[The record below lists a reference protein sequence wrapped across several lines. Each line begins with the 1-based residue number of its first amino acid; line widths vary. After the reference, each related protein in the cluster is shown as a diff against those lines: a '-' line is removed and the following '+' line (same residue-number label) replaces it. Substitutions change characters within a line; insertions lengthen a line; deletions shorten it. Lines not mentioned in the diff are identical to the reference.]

1 VPPTVAD
8 RTRILGDEVVSE
20 VPRCLVVEPQPLVRL
35 GMRRVLDPGYEIEE
49 LSSREEAVELV
60 RSIGDYDVVVVDIR
74 SRVGGSTEELTGSDA
89 IRELR
94 KAEPALG
101 IVAHGDRA
109 ERHLATQALS
119 AGASAY
125 VSRGAGPDELRSAVA
140 AALEQERF
148 VDPAVPGPGSR
159 GRLTRRQRQI
169 LQLLADGGSTTIAA
183 EELQVS
189 EETVRTHTKNLIAR
203 LEARNRAHA
212 VAIGLRE
219 SLIE

>member
-1 VPPTVAD
+1 MGE
-8 RTRILGDEVVSE
+8 L
-20 VPRCLVVEPQPLVRL
+20 PRCLVVEPQPLVRL
-35 GMRRVLDPGYEIEE
+35 GIRRVLDHGYEIEE
-49 LSSREEAVELV
+49 ISSREEAVELV
-60 RSIGDYDVVVVDIR
+60 RDVGDVDVVVVDIR
-74 SRVGGSTEELTGSDA
+74 SRASGSPDGRNGSEA

-94 KAEPALG
+94 RVEPALG

-109 ERHLATQALS
+109 ERDLATHALS

-125 VSRGAGPDELRSAVA
+125 VSRGTGPEELRTAVD

-148 VDPAVPGPGSR
+148 VDPAVPPRAGP

-169 LQLLADGGSTTIAA
+169 LQLLADGGSTTHAA
-183 EELQVS
+183 DELQVS
-189 EETVRTHTKNLIAR
+189 EETVRTHTKNILAR

>member
-1 VPPTVAD
+1 V
-8 RTRILGDEVVSE
+8 GEM
-20 VPRCLVVEPQPLVRL
+20 PRCLVVEPQPLVRL

-49 LSSREEAVELV
+49 LSSRSEAVELV
-60 RSIGDYDVVVVDIR
+60 QSVGGFEVVVIDIR
-74 SRVGGSTEELTGSDA
+74 SRAAGSPDRLPGSDA
-89 IRELR
+89 VRTMR
-94 KAEPALG
+94 TVEPALG

-109 ERHLATQALS
+109 ERYLATQAFT

-125 VSRGAGPDELRSAVA
+125 VSRGAGPNELRDAVSAAV
-140 AALEQERF
+140 EQERF
-148 VDPAVPGPGSR
+148 VDPAVPQRGHH

-169 LQLLADGGSTTIAA
+169 LQLLADGGSTTLAA

-189 EETVRTHTKNLIAR
+189 EETVRTHTKNILAR

>member
-1 VPPTVAD
+1 
-8 RTRILGDEVVSE
+8 
-20 VPRCLVVEPQPLVRL
+20 
-35 GMRRVLDPGYEIEE
+35 MRRVLDGGYEVEE
-49 LSSREEAVELV
+49 LNSREEAVDRV
-60 RSIGDYDVVVVDIR
+60 RDVGDVDVIVVDIR
-74 SRVGGSTEELTGSDA
+74 SRTGGSLDNLSGSDA
-89 IRELR
+89 IRALR
-94 KAEPALG
+94 RAEPTLG

-109 ERHLATQALS
+109 ERHLATQALT

-125 VSRGAGPDELRSAVA
+125 VSRGAGPDELMSAVA
-140 AALEQERF
+140 AAAEQERF
-148 VDPAVPGPGSR
+148 VDPAVPQRGAT

-189 EETVRTHTKNLIAR
+189 EETVRTHTKNILAR

>member
-1 VPPTVAD
+1 
-8 RTRILGDEVVSE
+8 
-20 VPRCLVVEPQPLVRL
+20 
-35 GMRRVLDPGYEIEE
+35 MRRVLDDRYEVEE
-49 LSSREEAVELV
+49 LTSRDEAVELV
-60 RSIGDYDVVVVDIR
+60 RSIGDFDVVLVDIR

>member
-1 VPPTVAD
+1 V
-8 RTRILGDEVVSE
+8 GEM
-20 VPRCLVVEPQPLVRL
+20 PRCLVVEPQPLVRL
-35 GMRRVLDPGYEIEE
+35 GIRRVLDRGYEIEE
-49 LSSREEAVELV
+49 MTSREEAVELV
-60 RSIGDYDVVVVDIR
+60 RDVGDVDVVVVDIR
-74 SRVGGSTEELTGSDA
+74 SQASGSPDGMNGSDA

-94 KAEPALG
+94 RAEPSLG

-109 ERHLATQALS
+109 ERDLATHALS

-125 VSRGAGPDELRSAVA
+125 VSRGTGPEDLRSAVE

-148 VDPAVPGPGSR
+148 VDPAVPPRADR

-169 LQLLADGGSTTIAA
+169 LQLLADGGSTTVAA

-189 EETVRTHTKNLIAR
+189 EETVRTHTKNILAR

>member
-1 VPPTVAD
+1 
-8 RTRILGDEVVSE
+8 VSE

-35 GMRRVLDPGYEIEE
+35 GMRRVLDDRYEVEE
-49 LSSREEAVELV
+49 LTSRDEAVDLV
-60 RSIGDYDVVVVDIR
+60 RSIGDFDVVLVDFR

-140 AALEQERF
+140 AAVEQERF
-148 VDPAVPGPGSR
+148 VDPAVPQSGSR
-159 GRLTRRQRQI
+159 SRLTRRQRQI
-169 LQLLADGGSTTIAA
+169 LQLLANGGSTTIAA

-189 EETVRTHTKNLIAR
+189 EETVRTHTKNILAR

>member
-1 VPPTVAD
+1 M
-8 RTRILGDEVVSE
+8 GE
-20 VPRCLVVEPQPLVRL
+20 VPRCLLVEPQPLVRL
-35 GMRRVLDPGYEIEE
+35 GMRRVLDSGYEVEE
-49 LSSREEAVELV
+49 LSSRAEAVDRV
-60 RSIGDYDVVVVDIR
+60 RDVGDVDVIVVDIR
-74 SRVGGSTEELTGSDA
+74 SRTGGSTDSLSGSDA
-89 IRELR
+89 IRALR
-94 KAEPALG
+94 KVEPALG

-109 ERHLATQALS
+109 ERHLATQALT

-125 VSRGAGPDELRSAVA
+125 VSRGAGPDELISAVTA
-140 AALEQERF
+140 AAEQERF
-148 VDPAVPGPGSR
+148 VDPAVPQRGHH

-189 EETVRTHTKNLIAR
+189 EETVRTHTKNILAR

>member
-1 VPPTVAD
+1 M
-8 RTRILGDEVVSE
+8 
-20 VPRCLVVEPQPLVRL
+20 PRCLVVEAQPLVRL
-35 GMRRVLDPGYEIEE
+35 GMRRVLDDGYEVEE
-49 LSSREEAVELV
+49 LSSRGEAVELI
-60 RSIGDYDVVVVDIR
+60 RSIGDFDVVVVDIR
-74 SRVGGSTEELTGSDA
+74 SRAAGSPDELSGSEA
-89 IRELR
+89 IHELR
-94 KAEPALG
+94 KSEPALG

-109 ERHLATQALS
+109 ERHLATQAIT

-125 VSRGAGPDELRSAVA
+125 VSRGAGPDELRDAVSAAV
-140 AALEQERF
+140 EQERF
-148 VDPAVPGPGSR
+148 VDPAVPQPGSR

-169 LQLLADGGSTTIAA
+169 LQLLADGGSTIIAA

-189 EETVRTHTKNLIAR
+189 EETVRTHTKNILAR

>member
-1 VPPTVAD
+1 
-8 RTRILGDEVVSE
+8 VSE

-49 LSSREEAVELV
+49 LTSREEAVNLV

-125 VSRGAGPDELRSAVA
+125 VSRGAGPEELRSAVA
-140 AALEQERF
+140 AAVEQERF

-169 LQLLADGGSTTIAA
+169 LQLLANGGSTTIAA

>member
-1 VPPTVAD
+1 M
-8 RTRILGDEVVSE
+8 GEM
-20 VPRCLVVEPQPLVRL
+20 PRCLVVEPQPLVRL
-35 GMRRVLDPGYEIEE
+35 GIRRVLDPGYEIEE
-49 LSSREEAVELV
+49 LSSRSEAIELV
-60 RSIGDYDVVVVDIR
+60 QSVGGFEVVVIDIR
-74 SRVGGSTEELTGSDA
+74 SPAAGSPDGLQGSDA
-89 IRELR
+89 IHALR
-94 KAEPALG
+94 KSEPALG

-109 ERHLATQALS
+109 ERHLVTQAFS

-125 VSRGAGPDELRSAVA
+125 VSRGAGPNELRDAVSAAV
-140 AALEQERF
+140 EQERF
-148 VDPAVPGPGSR
+148 VDPAVPQPGHH

-169 LQLLADGGSTTIAA
+169 LQLLADGGSTTVAA

-189 EETVRTHTKNLIAR
+189 EETVRTHTKNILAR

>member
-1 VPPTVAD
+1 M
-8 RTRILGDEVVSE
+8 SE

-49 LSSREEAVELV
+49 LSSREEAVDLI
-60 RSIGDYDVVVVDIR
+60 RSIGDFDVVVVDIR

-140 AALEQERF
+140 AAVEQERF
-148 VDPAVPGPGSR
+148 VDPAVPLPGSR

-169 LQLLADGGSTTIAA
+169 LQLLANGGSTTIAA

-189 EETVRTHTKNLIAR
+189 EETIRTHTKNLLAR

>member
-1 VPPTVAD
+1 MA
-8 RTRILGDEVVSE
+8 

-35 GMRRVLDPGYEIEE
+35 GIRRALDDGYEIEE
-49 LSSREEAVELV
+49 SSSRREALDLV
-60 RSIGDYDVVVVDIR
+60 RSVGDIDVVVIDIR
-74 SRVGGSTEELTGSDA
+74 SKAGGNSDSLGGSIA
-89 IRELR
+89 VHELR

-109 ERHLATQALS
+109 ERHLATQAIS

-125 VSRGAGPDELRSAVA
+125 VSRGAGPKELREAVA

-148 VDPAVPGPGSR
+148 IDPAVPGRGHR

-169 LQLLADGGSTTIAA
+169 LQLLADGGSTTAAA

-189 EETVRTHTKNLIAR
+189 EETVRTHTKNILGR

>member
-1 VPPTVAD
+1 V
-8 RTRILGDEVVSE
+8 GEM
-20 VPRCLVVEPQPLVRL
+20 PRCLVVEPQPLVRL
-35 GMRRVLDPGYEIEE
+35 GMRRVLDGGYDVEE
-49 LSSREEAVELV
+49 MSEREEAVERI
-60 RSIGDYDVVVVDIR
+60 RSIGDFDVVVVDIR
-74 SRVGGSTEELTGSDA
+74 SRATGNPDGMSGSDT
-89 IRELR
+89 IRALR
-94 KAEPALG
+94 RAEPALG

-109 ERHLATQALS
+109 ERDLATQAI
-119 AGASAY
+119 AVGASAY
-125 VSRGAGPDELRSAVA
+125 VSRGTGPDQLREAVHA
-140 AALEQERF
+140 AVEQERF
-148 VDPAVPGPGSR
+148 VDPAVPQRGSP

-189 EETVRTHTKNLIAR
+189 EETVRTHTKNILAR

>member
-1 VPPTVAD
+1 
-8 RTRILGDEVVSE
+8 
-20 VPRCLVVEPQPLVRL
+20 
-35 GMRRVLDPGYEIEE
+35 MRRVLDPGYEIEE
-49 LSSREEAVELV
+49 LTSREEAVNLV

-74 SRVGGSTEELTGSDA
+74 SRVGGSTEKLTGSDA

-125 VSRGAGPDELRSAVA
+125 VSRGAGPEELRSAVA

-169 LQLLADGGSTTIAA
+169 LQLLANGGSTTIAA

>member
-1 VPPTVAD
+1 
-8 RTRILGDEVVSE
+8 LGE

-35 GMRRVLDPGYEIEE
+35 GMRRVLDGGYEVEE
-49 LSSREEAVELV
+49 LSSREEAIDRV
-60 RSIGDYDVVVVDIR
+60 RDVGDVDVVILDIR
-74 SRVGGSTEELTGSDA
+74 SRAAGSTDRLSGSEA
-89 IRELR
+89 IHALR
-94 KAEPALG
+94 KAEQALG
-101 IVAHGDRA
+101 IVVHGDRA
-109 ERHLATQALS
+109 ERHLATQALT

-125 VSRGAGPDELRSAVA
+125 VSRGAGPDELMSAVA
-140 AALEQERF
+140 AAAEQERF
-148 VDPAVPGPGSR
+148 VDPAVPGRGHH

-189 EETVRTHTKNLIAR
+189 EETVRTHTKNILAR

>member
-1 VPPTVAD
+1 
-8 RTRILGDEVVSE
+8 
-20 VPRCLVVEPQPLVRL
+20 
-35 GMRRVLDPGYEIEE
+35 
-49 LSSREEAVELV
+49 
-60 RSIGDYDVVVVDIR
+60 
-74 SRVGGSTEELTGSDA
+74 
-89 IRELR
+89 
-94 KAEPALG
+94 
-101 IVAHGDRA
+101 
-109 ERHLATQALS
+109 
-119 AGASAY
+119 
-125 VSRGAGPDELRSAVA
+125 VSRGTGAEELRSAVE

-148 VDPAVPGPGSR
+148 VDPAVPPRADR

-189 EETVRTHTKNLIAR
+189 EETVRTHTKNILAR

>member
-1 VPPTVAD
+1 M
-8 RTRILGDEVVSE
+8 GE
-20 VPRCLVVEPQPLVRL
+20 VPRCLVVESQPLVRL
-35 GMRRVLDPGYEIEE
+35 GMRRVLDDGYDIEE
-49 LSSREEAVELV
+49 LSSREEAVDLIRDV
-60 RSIGDYDVVVVDIR
+60 GDFDVVVVDIR
-74 SRVGGSTEELTGSDA
+74 SRATGSTDELTGSEA
-89 IRELR
+89 IHQLR
-94 KAEPALG
+94 MTEPALG

-125 VSRGAGPDELRSAVA
+125 VSRGAGPEELRSAVA
-140 AALEQERF
+140 AAAEQERF
-148 VDPAVPGPGSR
+148 VDPAVPQPGSR

-189 EETVRTHTKNLIAR
+189 EETVRTHTKNILAR

>member
-1 VPPTVAD
+1 M
-8 RTRILGDEVVSE
+8 SE

>member
-1 VPPTVAD
+1 M
-8 RTRILGDEVVSE
+8 
-20 VPRCLVVEPQPLVRL
+20 PRCLVVEAQPLVRL
-35 GMRRVLDPGYEIEE
+35 GMRRVLDDGYEVEE
-49 LSSREEAVELV
+49 LSSRGEAVELI
-60 RSIGDYDVVVVDIR
+60 RSIGDFDVVVVDIR
-74 SRVGGSTEELTGSDA
+74 SRAAGSPDELSGSET
-89 IRELR
+89 IHELR
-94 KAEPALG
+94 KSEPALG

-109 ERHLATQALS
+109 ERHLATQAIT

-125 VSRGAGPDELRSAVA
+125 VSRGAGPDELRDAVSAAV
-140 AALEQERF
+140 EQERF
-148 VDPAVPGPGSR
+148 VDPAVPQPGSR

-169 LQLLADGGSTTIAA
+169 LQLLADGGSTIIAA

-189 EETVRTHTKNLIAR
+189 EETVRTHTKNILAR

>member
-1 VPPTVAD
+1 
-8 RTRILGDEVVSE
+8 
-20 VPRCLVVEPQPLVRL
+20 
-35 GMRRVLDPGYEIEE
+35 MRRVLDPAYEVEE
-49 LSSREEAVELV
+49 LTDRGQAVDLV
-60 RSIGDYDVVVVDIR
+60 RSVGDFDVIVVDIR
-74 SRVGGSTEELTGSDA
+74 SQAAGSPDELNGSEA
-89 IRELR
+89 IHELR

-125 VSRGAGPDELRSAVA
+125 VSRGAGPDELRSAVSA
-140 AALEQERF
+140 AVEQERF
-148 VDPAVPGPGSR
+148 IDPAVPQRGSP

-169 LQLLADGGSTTIAA
+169 LQLLADGGSTTVAA

-189 EETVRTHTKNLIAR
+189 EETVRTHTTNILAR

-212 VAIGLRE
+212 VALGLRE

>member
-1 VPPTVAD
+1 MGE
-8 RTRILGDEVVSE
+8 I
-20 VPRCLVVEPQPLVRL
+20 PRCLVVEPEPLVRL
-35 GMRRVLDPGYEIEE
+35 GMRRVLDAGYEVEE
-49 LSSREEAVELV
+49 LTSRADALDLV
-60 RSIGDYDVVVVDIR
+60 RNIGGFDVVVIDIR
-74 SRVGGSTEELTGSDA
+74 SRAGGSPEAMSGSEA
-89 IRELR
+89 IQEVR

-125 VSRGAGPDELRSAVA
+125 VSRGAGPQELREAVA
-140 AALEQERF
+140 AAVEQERF
-148 VDPAVPGPGSR
+148 VDPAVPRPGSR

-169 LQLLADGGSTTIAA
+169 LQLLADGGSTTVAA

-189 EETVRTHTKNLIAR
+189 EETVRTHTKNILAR

>member
-74 SRVGGSTEELTGSDA
+74 SRVGGSTEELSGSDA

-140 AALEQERF
+140 AAVEQERF

>member
-1 VPPTVAD
+1 
-8 RTRILGDEVVSE
+8 VSE

-35 GMRRVLDPGYEIEE
+35 GMRRVLDDRYEVEE
-49 LSSREEAVELV
+49 LTSREEAVDLV
-60 RSIGDYDVVVVDIR
+60 RSIGDFDVVLVDIR

-140 AALEQERF
+140 AAVEQERF
-148 VDPAVPGPGSR
+148 VDPAVPQSGSR
-159 GRLTRRQRQI
+159 SRLTRRQRQI
-169 LQLLADGGSTTIAA
+169 LQLLANGGSTTIAA

-189 EETVRTHTKNLIAR
+189 EETVRTHTKNILAR

>member
-1 VPPTVAD
+1 
-8 RTRILGDEVVSE
+8 
-20 VPRCLVVEPQPLVRL
+20 
-35 GMRRVLDPGYEIEE
+35 VLDDKYEVEE
-49 LSSREEAVELV
+49 LSSRAEAVDLI
-60 RSIGDYDVVVVDIR
+60 RDIGDFDVVVVDIR
-74 SRVGGSTEELTGSDA
+74 SRANGSLDELPGAEA
-89 IRELR
+89 IHKLR
-94 KAEPALG
+94 RAEPALG

-125 VSRGAGPDELRSAVA
+125 VSRGAGLQELRSAVA
-140 AALEQERF
+140 AAAEQERF
-148 VDPAVPGPGSR
+148 IDPAVPLRGAR

-169 LQLLADGGSTTIAA
+169 LQLLADGGSTTVAA

-189 EETVRTHTKNLIAR
+189 EETVRTHTKNILAR

>member
-1 VPPTVAD
+1 M
-8 RTRILGDEVVSE
+8 SE

-35 GMRRVLDPGYEIEE
+35 GMRRVLDDRYEVEE
-49 LSSREEAVELV
+49 LTSREEAVDLV
-60 RSIGDYDVVVVDIR
+60 RSIGDFDVVLVDIR

-109 ERHLATQALS
+109 ERHLVTQALS

-140 AALEQERF
+140 AAVEQERF
-148 VDPAVPGPGSR
+148 VDPAVPLPGSR

-169 LQLLADGGSTTIAA
+169 LQLLANGGSTTIAA

-189 EETVRTHTKNLIAR
+189 EETVRTHTKNILAR

>member
-1 VPPTVAD
+1 
-8 RTRILGDEVVSE
+8 LGE
-20 VPRCLVVEPQPLVRL
+20 VPRCLVVESQPLVRL
-35 GMRRVLDPGYEIEE
+35 GMRRVLDDGYEIEE
-49 LSSREEAVELV
+49 LSSREEAVDLV
-60 RSIGDYDVVVVDIR
+60 RDVGDFDVVVVDIR
-74 SRVGGSTEELTGSDA
+74 SRATGSTDELTGSEA
-89 IRELR
+89 IHQLR
-94 KAEPALG
+94 RTEPALG

-125 VSRGAGPDELRSAVA
+125 VSRGAGPEQLRSAVA
-140 AALEQERF
+140 AAAEQERF
-148 VDPAVPGPGSR
+148 VDPAVPQPGSR

-189 EETVRTHTKNLIAR
+189 EETVRTHTKNILAR

>member
-1 VPPTVAD
+1 M
-8 RTRILGDEVVSE
+8 SE

-35 GMRRVLDPGYEIEE
+35 GMRRVLDAGYEIEE
-49 LSSREEAVELV
+49 MTSREEAVDLI
-60 RSIGDYDVVVVDIR
+60 RSIGDFDVVVVDIR

-140 AALEQERF
+140 AAVEQERF
-148 VDPAVPGPGSR
+148 VDPAVPQPGSR

-169 LQLLADGGSTTIAA
+169 LQLLANGGSTTIAA

-189 EETVRTHTKNLIAR
+189 EETIRTHTKNLLAR

>member
-1 VPPTVAD
+1 MAA
-8 RTRILGDEVVSE
+8 

-35 GMRRVLDPGYEIEE
+35 GMRRVLDDGYEVEE
-49 LSSREEAVELV
+49 LTSRREALDLV
-60 RSIGDYDVVVVDIR
+60 RSVGDIDVIVIDIR
-74 SRVGGSTEELTGSDA
+74 SRARGNSDELGGSLA
-89 IRELR
+89 IHELR
-94 KAEPALG
+94 KSEPTLG

-125 VSRGAGPDELRSAVA
+125 VSRGAGPKELRAAVA

-148 VDPAVPGPGSR
+148 IDPAVPGRGHR

-169 LQLLADGGSTTIAA
+169 LQLLADGGSTTVAA

-189 EETVRTHTKNLIAR
+189 EETVRTHTKNILAR

-219 SLIE
+219 SLID

>member
-1 VPPTVAD
+1 M
-8 RTRILGDEVVSE
+8 GE
-20 VPRCLVVEPQPLVRL
+20 VPRCLIVEPQPLVRL
-35 GMRRVLDPGYEIEE
+35 GMRRVLDDGYEIEE
-49 LSSREEAVELV
+49 LTRRLEAVERI
-60 RSIGDYDVVVVDIR
+60 RSIGDFDVVVVDIR
-74 SRVGGSTEELTGSDA
+74 SRVGGSTDEMSGSEA
-89 IRELR
+89 IHELR
-94 KAEPALG
+94 KLEPALG

-109 ERHLATQALS
+109 ERHLATQALT

-125 VSRGAGPDELRSAVA
+125 VSRGAGADELRSAVA
-140 AALEQERF
+140 AAVEQERF
-148 VDPAVPGPGSR
+148 VDPAVPQPGSR

>member
-1 VPPTVAD
+1 VGE
-8 RTRILGDEVVSE
+8 I
-20 VPRCLVVEPQPLVRL
+20 PRCLIVEPQPLVRL
-35 GMRRVLDPGYEIEE
+35 GMRRALDPGFDIEE
-49 LSSREEAVELV
+49 LSSRSEALDLV
-60 RSIGDYDVVVVDIR
+60 RSIGDFDVVVIDTR
-74 SRVGGSTEELTGSDA
+74 SRTSGNPDELGGCDA

-94 KAEPALG
+94 KSEPALG
-101 IVAHGDRA
+101 IVAHGDQA
-109 ERHLATQALS
+109 ERHRATQALS

-125 VSRGAGPDELRSAVA
+125 VTRGAGPQELRDAVHA
-140 AALEQERF
+140 AVEQERF
-148 VDPAVPGPGSR
+148 VDPAVPQPGSR
-159 GRLTRRQRQI
+159 GRLTRRQREI

-189 EETVRTHTKNLIAR
+189 EETVRTHTKNILAR

>member
-1 VPPTVAD
+1 M
-8 RTRILGDEVVSE
+8 SE

-49 LSSREEAVELV
+49 LTSRDEAVDLV
-60 RSIGDYDVVVVDIR
+60 RSIGDFDVVLVDIR
-74 SRVGGSTEELTGSDA
+74 SRVGGSTEELTGSDV

-119 AGASAY
+119 AGARAY

-140 AALEQERF
+140 AAVEQERF

-169 LQLLADGGSTTIAA
+169 LQLLANGGSTTIAA